1 MYNTSKDLS
10 AQTVNQAS
18 QPVRQA
24 CDRPFDTESL
34 SQATVQQGSQP
45 GELRNLSIHLN
56 VTLYLCYSGWCCLSP
71 AQFFKSAEHRI

>member
-45 GELRNLSIHLN
+45 GEFRNLSIHL
-56 VTLYLCYSGWCCLSP
+56 
-71 AQFFKSAEHRI
+71 KSNLVSLI

>member
-10 AQTVNQAS
+10 VHTVNQAS

-24 CDRPFDTESL
+24 YDRLSDTESL

-45 GELRNLSIHLN
+45 GELRNLSIHLKRN
-56 VTLYLCYSGWCCLSP
+56 LVSLL
-71 AQFFKSAEHRI
+71 